1 MPRRK
6 PKHGWDPGQS
16 GNPSGRPKGTPNR
29 VVITERIR
37 EAFALLLENNVSEL
51 EDWLGKLA
59 KKNPEKALEMY
70 VKISERFV
78 PMLSRTEITSKDGEP
93 FTPITINL
101 PSLPQIS
108 VPTSIGEGA
117 PIPLLASPAEE
128 VKEIGEGAATEFI
141 LPKPVLTQNILR
153 DLREMGIEPPE
164 EL

>member
-117 PIPLLASPAEE
+117 PMSLLASPAEE
-128 VKEIGEGAATEFI
+128 VKEIGEGTPEYI
-141 LPKPVLTQNILR
+141 YSKPELSENVVR